1 MRSQLSRFFSFLEQ
15 RLEWLALAGA
25 SLSMVGLYLQ
35 YDPAL
40 GMVVVLFSTL
50 AFFYLASGV
59 LVLLD
64 RANVERVMRLTWF
77 LGMWG
82 LSLLVIGMMSRLLF
96 WESARMAIMAGG
108 ATVAA
113 VLGFSLLNRMGL
125 KGELRSAYDLENKP
139 LMRRLAAGLLFGA
152 AFLFSPDRALYQTF
166 GPYRDDPEYVNLLMN
181 HLADTDDHEAE
192 AAWKSRHAE
201 LSR

>member
-82 LSLLVIGMMSRLLF
+82 LHNMYSSAGSGVVGDFRR
-96 WESARMAIMAGG
+96 ESKVRV
-108 ATVAA
+108 TR
-113 VLGFSLLNRMGL
+113 NRWRWIE
-125 KGELRSAYDLENKP
+125 K
-139 LMRRLAAGLLFGA
+139 
-152 AFLFSPDRALYQTF
+152 
-166 GPYRDDPEYVNLLMN
+166 
-181 HLADTDDHEAE
+181 
-192 AAWKSRHAE
+192 
-201 LSR
+201 

>member
-1 MRSQLSRFFSFLEQ
+1 
-15 RLEWLALAGA
+15 
-25 SLSMVGLYLQ
+25 MVGLYLQ

-96 WESARMAIMAGG
+96 WESARMAIMA
-108 ATVAA
+108 
-113 VLGFSLLNRMGL
+113 
-125 KGELRSAYDLENKP
+125 
-139 LMRRLAAGLLFGA
+139 
-152 AFLFSPDRALYQTF
+152 
-166 GPYRDDPEYVNLLMN
+166 
-181 HLADTDDHEAE
+181 
-192 AAWKSRHAE
+192 
-201 LSR
+201 